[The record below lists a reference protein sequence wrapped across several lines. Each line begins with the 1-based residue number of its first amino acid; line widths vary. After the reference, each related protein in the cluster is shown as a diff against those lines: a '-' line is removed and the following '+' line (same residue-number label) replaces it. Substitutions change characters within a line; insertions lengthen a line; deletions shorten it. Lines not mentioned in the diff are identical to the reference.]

1 MDKDIIWGQH
11 PFFYKMGLH
20 KEFMALRDKAPD
32 AFDKIEII
40 IKTPDDIKI
49 HLSRRPSFDIIPLN
63 EKEGLGLPDIR
74 ERRPLVSLE
83 ELDEKSSFK
92 KFIAEF
98 IRSIPYDF
106 TKEWRRGRPRI
117 TLEQHN
123 ASLKINAEKGE
134 ISIYSE
140 GREKTDKSSIF
151 WTNRASYYPRKH
163 AYTFT
168 DILLSNGLES
178 LIIKQMREDER
189 LLISNNP
196 KLVKSTMYNNESLF
210 SLEFELDFMI
220 E

>member
-20 KEFMALRDKAPD
+20 KEFMALCDKAPD

-49 HLSRRPSFDIIPLN
+49 YLSRRPSFDIIPLN
-63 EKEGLGLPDIR
+63 EEGLGLPDIR
-74 ERRPLVSLE
+74 ERNSLVGFE
-83 ELDEKSSFK
+83 ELDEKNSFK
-92 KFIAEF
+92 NFIADF

-106 TKEWRRGRPRI
+106 TKEWHRGQPRI
-117 TLEQHN
+117 ILEQNN

-140 GREKTDKSSIF
+140 GREKTDKSSSF

-163 AYTFT
+163 TYTFT
-168 DILLSNGLES
+168 DILLSDGIEN

-189 LLISNNP
+189 LLIRNNP
-196 KLVKSTMYNNESLF
+196 KLVKSTMYNSESLF